1 MEVLIRV
8 ICIGSGSL
16 REKIV
21 NDSKLQKFNLEVS
34 KYKIPGRNP
43 GWAKLH
49 STENYGAVNVHWNG
63 QTKTLVCRVV
73 TKRTNKPDN
82 IIGDFLGFL
91 MARHRKRIKAIIL

>member
-8 ICIGSGSL
+8 ICAGSGSL

-21 NDSKLQKFNLEVS
+21 NDKKLEKFNLEVS
-34 KYKIPGRNP
+34 EKIKPGRNP

-49 STENYGAVNVHWNG
+49 STENYGAVNIHWNG
-63 QTKTLVCRVV
+63 P

-91 MARHRKRIKAIIL
+91 MARHRKRIKAIVL